1 MKIKFKKDQIKSLI
15 NLYIRII
22 EEGYKIEYWAY
33 QKEKYNIAQNESNK
47 TFLYE
52 VNFMH

>member
-15 NLYIRII
+15 NLYMRMM

-33 QKEKYNIAQNESNK
+33 QKEKYNILGIHCTKWKKSDI
-47 TFLYE
+47 L
-52 VNFMH
+52 

>member
-22 EEGYKIEYWAY
+22 EEGYKIEYWAC
-33 QKEKYNIAQNESNK
+33 QKEKYNIAQNQSFVQIGVG
-47 TFLYE
+47 FL
-52 VNFMH
+52 NI

>member
-22 EEGYKIEYWAY
+22 EEGYKIEYWAC
-33 QKEKYNIAQNESNK
+33 QKEKYNIAQNESNM
-47 TFLYE
+47 TIFYE
-52 VNFMH
+52 VNLIY